1 MKKPPG
7 VVEVFLQPGEYYW
20 GDRFN
25 RLRTILGSCVTL
37 TAWHPQLQV
46 GGMTHIMMP
55 ERNLKSS
62 DALNAKYA
70 QDAIDMLV
78 TDMRKSDHILLHYQL
93 KLFGGAQMF
102 TQTEQKKTLPANLE
116 IGARNLQ
123 VTKQLLIQL
132 GLKPHAE
139 HIGGV
144 GHRSLMFD
152 IWNGYVWLK
161 HVQLDS

>member
-20 GDRFN
+20 GDRYN

-55 ERNLKSS
+55 EKGMNTP
-62 DALNAKYA
+62 DDLNAKYA
-70 QDAIDMLV
+70 EDAIAMLLA
-78 TDMRKSDHILLHYQL
+78 DMRKCDQALAQYQL
-93 KLFGGAQMF
+93 KLFGGGQMF
-102 TQTEQKKTLPANLE
+102 NPAEQRKSRLATLD

-123 VTKQLLIQL
+123 VTKQLLSKHA
-132 GLKPHAE
+132 LKTHAE
-139 HIGGV
+139 HIGGM

-152 IWNGYVWLK
+152 VWNGYVWLK
-161 HVQLDS
+161 HVQISA